1 MKPRRVKS
9 HKTAPDKPSLISSIA
24 DYLTLLLPVSIPILA
39 HGGFVEPRN
48 WRITLVLAVI
58 LILPVYMDYRSQL
71 PKPSR
76 TEKIFFTLWKW
87 LRRLLAFTCVIL
99 FLYFIVLVVP
109 NAAAPIGEKLL
120 ISAVVAILALYIAHF
135 GVYGEKKYRGESL
148 ADARERYR
156 QMKKRYGWH
165 W

>member
-1 MKPRRVKS
+1 MKPRRAKS
-9 HKTAPDKPSLISSIA
+9 HKTTPDKPSLISSIA
-24 DYLTLLLPVSIPILA
+24 DYLILLLSIPILV
-39 HGGFVEPRN
+39 HGGFVEPRH
-48 WRITLVLAVI
+48 WQVTLVLAVI
-58 LILPVYMDYRSQL
+58 FILPVYMVYRSQL

-99 FLYFIVLVVP
+99 FLCFIVLVVTDS
-109 NAAAPIGEKLL
+109 ATPIGEKLL
-120 ISAVVAILALYIAHF
+120 ISAVVAILTFYIAHF
-135 GVYGEKKYRGESL
+135 GVYGEKYRHESL
-148 ADARERYR
+148 ADTRERYR

>member
-1 MKPRRVKS
+1 MKPRRAKS
-9 HKTAPDKPSLISSIA
+9 HKTTPDKPSLISSIA

-48 WRITLVLAVI
+48 WRITLILAVI
-58 LILPVYMDYRSQL
+58 LILPVYMEYRGQL

-87 LRRLLAFTCVIL
+87 LRRLLVFIFLIL
-99 FLYFIVLVVP
+99 LLYFIAIVVTDS
-109 NAAAPIGEKLL
+109 ATPIGKKLL
-120 ISAVVAILALYIAHF
+120 ISAVVAVLGFYIAHF
-135 GVYGEKKYRGESL
+135 GVYGQKSRGESL

-156 QMKKRYGWH
+156 RMKKRYGWH

>member
-1 MKPRRVKS
+1 MKPHRAKF
-9 HKTAPDKPSLISSIA
+9 HKTTPDKPSLISSIA
-24 DYLTLLLPVSIPILA
+24 DYLILLLPVSIPILA

-48 WRITLVLAVI
+48 WQVTLALAVI
-58 LILPVYMDYRSQL
+58 FVLPVYMDYRSQL

-87 LRRLLAFTCVIL
+87 LRRFLVLIFLIL
-99 FLYFIVLVVP
+99 RLYFIAFVVTDSDTP
-109 NAAAPIGEKLL
+109 LGTKLL
-120 ISAVVAILALYIAHF
+120 ISAVVAALGFYIAHF
-135 GVYGEKKYRGESL
+135 GVYGQKSRSESL

-156 QMKKRYGWH
+156 RMKKRYGWR

>member
-1 MKPRRVKS
+1 MKSRRAKS
-9 HKTAPDKPSLISSIA
+9 HKTTPDKPSLISSIA
-24 DYLTLLLPVSIPILA
+24 DYLILILPLSIPILA

-48 WRITLVLAVI
+48 WQVTLALAVI
-58 LILPVYMDYRSQL
+58 FILPVYMEYRSQL

-87 LRRLLAFTCVIL
+87 LRRLLAFACVIL

-109 NAAAPIGEKLL
+109 NIAASIGEKLL
-120 ISAVVAILALYIAHF
+120 ISAFVAILAFYIAHF
-135 GVYGEKKYRGESL
+135 GVYGKKYRHESL
-148 ADARERYR
+148 ADARKRYR

>member
-1 MKPRRVKS
+1 MKLRRAKS
-9 HKTAPDKPSLISSIA
+9 HKTTPNKPSLISSIA
-24 DYLTLLLPVSIPILA
+24 DYLVLLLPVSIPILA

-48 WRITLVLAVI
+48 WQVTLALAVI
-58 LILPVYMDYRSQL
+58 FVLPVYMDYRSQL

-87 LRRLLAFTCVIL
+87 LRRLLAFACVIL

-109 NAAAPIGEKLL
+109 NVAAPIGEKLL
-120 ISAVVAILALYIAHF
+120 ISAFVAVLGFYIAHS
-135 GVYGEKKYRGESL
+135 GVYGKKYRGESL

-156 QMKKRYGWH
+156 QMKKRYGWR

>member
-1 MKPRRVKS
+1 MKTRRAKS
-9 HKTAPDKPSLISSIA
+9 HKTTPDKPSLISSIA
-24 DYLTLLLPVSIPILA
+24 DYLILLLSVSIPILA

-48 WRITLVLAVI
+48 WQVTLALAVI
-58 LILPVYMDYRSQL
+58 FALPIYMDYRSQL

-76 TEKIFFTLWKW
+76 TEKIFFTVWKW

-109 NAAAPIGEKLL
+109 NVAAPIGEKLL
-120 ISAVVAILALYIAHF
+120 ISAFVAILAFYIAHS
-135 GVYGEKKYRGESL
+135 GVYGKKSRSESL
-148 ADARERYR
+148 TDARERYR
-156 QMKKRYGWH
+156 RMKKRYGWR

>member
-1 MKPRRVKS
+1 MKPRRAKS
-9 HKTAPDKPSLISSIA
+9 HKTTPDKPSLISSIA
-24 DYLTLLLPVSIPILA
+24 DYLVLLLPVSIPILA
-39 HGGFVEPRN
+39 HGGFIEPRN
-48 WRITLVLAVI
+48 WQVTLALAVI
-58 LILPVYMDYRSQL
+58 FVLPVYMDYRSQL

-87 LRRLLAFTCVIL
+87 LRRLLAFAFVIL

-109 NAAAPIGEKLL
+109 NVAAPIGEKLL
-120 ISAVVAILALYIAHF
+120 ISAFVAILAFYIAHS
-135 GVYGEKKYRGESL
+135 GVYGKKYRSESL

-156 QMKKRYGWH
+156 RMKKRYGWR

>member
-1 MKPRRVKS
+1 MKPRRAKS
-9 HKTAPDKPSLISSIA
+9 HKTTPDKPSLISSIA
-24 DYLTLLLPVSIPILA
+24 DYLILLLCIPILA
-39 HGGFVEPRN
+39 HSGFVEPRH
-48 WRITLVLAVI
+48 WQVTLALAVI
-58 LILPVYMDYRSQL
+58 FVLPVYMDYRSQL

-87 LRRLLAFTCVIL
+87 LRRLLAFACVIL
-99 FLYFIVLVVP
+99 FLCFIVLVVTDS
-109 NAAAPIGEKLL
+109 ATPIGEKLL
-120 ISAVVAILALYIAHF
+120 ISAVVAILAFYIAHF
-135 GVYGEKKYRGESL
+135 GVYGEKYRSESL

>member
-1 MKPRRVKS
+1 MKPRRAKS
-9 HKTAPDKPSLISSIA
+9 HKTTPDKPSLISSIA
-24 DYLTLLLPVSIPILA
+24 DYLVLLLPVSIPILA

-48 WRITLVLAVI
+48 WQVTLALAVI
-58 LILPVYMDYRSQL
+58 FVLPVYMDYRSQL

-87 LRRLLAFTCVIL
+87 LRRLLAFACVIL

-109 NAAAPIGEKLL
+109 NVAASIGEKLL
-120 ISAVVAILALYIAHF
+120 ISAVVAILAFYIAHF
-135 GVYGEKKYRGESL
+135 GVYGEKYRSESL

>member
-1 MKPRRVKS
+1 MKPRRAKS
-9 HKTAPDKPSLISSIA
+9 HKTTPDKPSLISSIA
-24 DYLTLLLPVSIPILA
+24 DYLVLLLSVSIPILA
-39 HGGFVEPRN
+39 HGEFVEPRN

-58 LILPVYMDYRSQL
+58 FILPVYMEYRSQL

-99 FLYFIVLVVP
+99 FLCFIVLVVTDS
-109 NAAAPIGEKLL
+109 ATPIGEKLL
-120 ISAVVAILALYIAHF
+120 ISAVVAILAFYIAHF
-135 GVYGEKKYRGESL
+135 GVYGEKYRHESL

-156 QMKKRYGWH
+156 RMKKRYGWR
-165 W
+165 

>member
-1 MKPRRVKS
+1 
-9 HKTAPDKPSLISSIA
+9 
-24 DYLTLLLPVSIPILA
+24 
-39 HGGFVEPRN
+39 
-48 WRITLVLAVI
+48 
-58 LILPVYMDYRSQL
+58 MDYRSQL

-87 LRRLLAFTCVIL
+87 LRRLLAFACVIL

-109 NAAAPIGEKLL
+109 NVAASIGEKLL
-120 ISAVVAILALYIAHF
+120 ISAVVAILAFYIAHF
-135 GVYGEKKYRGESL
+135 GVYGEKYRSESL

>member
-1 MKPRRVKS
+1 MKPRRAKS
-9 HKTAPDKPSLISSIA
+9 HKTTPDKPSLISSIA
-24 DYLTLLLPVSIPILA
+24 DYLILLLPVSIPILA
-39 HGGFVEPRN
+39 HGGFVEPRH
-48 WRITLVLAVI
+48 WQVTLALAVI
-58 LILPVYMDYRSQL
+58 FILPVYMVYRSQL

-99 FLYFIVLVVP
+99 FLCFIVLVVTDS
-109 NAAAPIGEKLL
+109 ATPIGEKLL
-120 ISAVVAILALYIAHF
+120 ISAFVAILVFYIAHF
-135 GVYGEKKYRGESL
+135 GVYGEKYRGESL
-148 ADARERYR
+148 ADVRERYR

>member
-1 MKPRRVKS
+1 MKPRRAKS

-24 DYLTLLLPVSIPILA
+24 DYLILLLSIPILV
-39 HGGFVEPRN
+39 HGGFVEPRH
-48 WRITLVLAVI
+48 WQVTLALAVI
-58 LILPVYMDYRSQL
+58 FILPVYMVYRSQL

-87 LRRLLAFTCVIL
+87 LRRLLAFACVIL

-109 NAAAPIGEKLL
+109 NVAAPIGEKLL
-120 ISAVVAILALYIAHF
+120 ISAFVAILAFYIAHS
-135 GVYGEKKYRGESL
+135 GVYGQKSRGERL
-148 ADARERYR
+148 ADARARYR
-156 QMKKRYGWH
+156 QMKKRYGWR

>member
-1 MKPRRVKS
+1 MKPRRAKS
-9 HKTAPDKPSLISSIA
+9 HKTTPDKPSLISSIV
-24 DYLTLLLPVSIPILA
+24 DYLILLLPVSIPILA

-48 WRITLVLAVI
+48 WQVTLALAVI
-58 LILPVYMDYRSQL
+58 FVLPVYMDYRSQL

-87 LRRLLAFTCVIL
+87 LRRLLAFACVIL
-99 FLYFIVLVVP
+99 FLCFIILVVTDS
-109 NAAAPIGEKLL
+109 ATPIGKKLL
-120 ISAVVAILALYIAHF
+120 ISAIVAVLGFYIAHF
-135 GVYGEKKYRGESL
+135 GVYGQKSRGESL

-156 QMKKRYGWH
+156 RMKKRYGWR